1 MINLQPNLVLAK
13 RIFENKSDVLSTN
26 TDKNQR
32 CLAEVIQSNIKDI
45 NKGDKIAF
53 KDRYE
58 RDFYYDGIDY
68 IILTR
73 EVIFGIIND

>member
-13 RIFENKSDVLSTN
+13 RIYETKSEVLSTN
-26 TDKNQR
+26 SDKSQR

>member
-32 CLAEVIQSNIKDI
+32 YLAEVVESNIKDI